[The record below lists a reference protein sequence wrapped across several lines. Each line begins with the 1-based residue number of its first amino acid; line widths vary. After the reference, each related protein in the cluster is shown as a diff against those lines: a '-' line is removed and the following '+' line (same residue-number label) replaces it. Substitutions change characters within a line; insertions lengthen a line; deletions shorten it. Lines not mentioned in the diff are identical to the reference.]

1 MANDNAV
8 QKLIL
13 GFLVLIV
20 GIALIGSV
28 ASNTL
33 IATDKTSVYDEALDI
48 SGARLGAGACPMSIN
63 TTYPFEVAN
72 LPTGWKTNDCPIA
85 SFSMKNQTSVAATL
99 TTDYVVFVNNGTLFL
114 KNTTRFVGDDCA
126 ASSNATTLSYNYCAD
141 GYMNIQWGRS
151 ILNLVAGFFALALLG
166 ASVGIFYS
174 VARDAGMIGK

>member
-1 MANDNAV
+1 MAENNV

-33 IATDKTSVYDEALDI
+33 IATDKTSVHDESLDI
-48 SGARLGAGACPMSIN
+48 SGARLGTGDCPMSIN
-63 TTYPFEVAN
+63 TTYPFEVSN
-72 LPTGWKTNDCPIA
+72 VPTGWKLNDCPIA
-85 SFSMKNQTSVAATL
+85 SFSMKNQTSVDATV
-99 TTDYVVFVNNGTLFL
+99 TTDYVVFLNNGTLFL

-126 ASSNATTLSYNYCAD
+126 ASSNATTLSYTHCAD
-141 GYMNIQWGRS
+141 GYMNIAWGRS

-166 ASVGIFYS
+166 VSVGIFYD
-174 VARDAGMIGK
+174 VAKDSGLIGK